1 MESVKTGKT
10 NKVGKNTEMAHTKT
24 NKETHFKQVS
34 AITNRIR
41 SIGGIFTKIAKK
53 VRELVKKH
61 PKKSSAALVVLT
73 PVACKRAK
81 ELDDKVQ
88 DKSKQA
94 EKENKINWWKYSG
107 LTIATS
113 LLLAACSAGDIDKQI
128 ELEQEKQK
136 TEQEKKEA
144 ENARDRANK
153 SEIELEQERQKTNK
167 SGIELANSQ
176 IKAEQERQK
185 TEQEKQKANKSEI
198 ELEQQKQKTINT
210 QRDLIKEQKD
220 FIKET
225 EQNCQ
230 EKHGQLFIKRARIKT
245 GITTGIAIEI
255 EAECKTPK
263 PTKTNQTPIQPKHLP
278 NSKHPHSQRGS
289 KAQELIAYLLFEQKD
304 FIIETE
310 QKCQEKHNQFFI
322 KKAGIKG
329 GAIEVEAECKT
340 PKPTKTNQTPIQ
352 PKHLPNSKQPHSQRG
367 SKAQELIAYLQK
379 ELESLPY
386 SQKAIAKQVDFYKP
400 SSIAY
405 LELDPRDFKVTE
417 EWQNE
422 NLKIRSK
429 AQAKMLE
436 MRKPQA
442 NLSPSQSFLFVQ
454 RIFADIN
461 KEIEAAANTEKKAEK
476 VGYGY
481 SKRV

>member
-1 MESVKTGKT
+1 MKSVKTGKT
-10 NKVGKNTEMAHTKT
+10 NKVGKNTEMVNTKA
-24 NKETHFKQVS
+24 NEETHFKQAN

-41 SIGGIFTKIAKK
+41 SIGSFFTKIAKR

-61 PKKSSAALVVLT
+61 PKKSRAALVVLT
-73 PVACKRAK
+73 HVACRKAK

-94 EKENKINWWKYSG
+94 EKENQINWWKYSG
-107 LTIATS
+107 LTIAAS

-136 TEQEKKEA
+136 TEQEQQKTEQERQK
-144 ENARDRANK
+144 ANK
-153 SEIELEQERQKTNK
+153 SGIELEQERQKTEQERQKTNK
-167 SGIELANSQ
+167 SEIELANSQ
-176 IKAEQERQK
+176 IKV
-185 TEQEKQKANKSEI
+185 
-198 ELEQQKQKTINT
+198 EQQKQKTINT

-230 EKHGQLFIKRARIKT
+230 EKHGQLFIKKARIKT

-255 EAECKTPK
+255 
-263 PTKTNQTPIQPKHLP
+263 
-278 NSKHPHSQRGS
+278 
-289 KAQELIAYLLFEQKD
+289 
-304 FIIETE
+304 
-310 QKCQEKHNQFFI
+310 
-322 KKAGIKG
+322 
-329 GAIEVEAECKT
+329 EAECKT

-405 LELDPRDFKVTE
+405 LELDPRDFNVTE
-417 EWQNE
+417 EWQKE

-436 MRKPQA
+436 MRNPQA
-442 NLSPSQSFLFVQ
+442 NLSPFQSFSIIQNIV
-454 RIFADIN
+454 ADIN
-461 KEIEAAANTEKKAEK
+461 KEIEAAANTEKKK
-476 VGYGY
+476 QK
-481 SKRV
+481 KRVMVIVKGCSG

>member
-1 MESVKTGKT
+1 MPVIRVLVMLATMMMKLVKTAKEK
-10 NKVGKNTEMAHTKT
+10 KVFKNTEMAHTKT
-24 NKETHFKQVS
+24 NKETHFKQVG
-34 AITNRIR
+34 AITSILR

-61 PKKSSAALVVLT
+61 PKKSNAALVVLT
-73 PVACKRAK
+73 HVACKKAK

-94 EKENKINWWKYSG
+94 EKENKINWWKYLG

-128 ELEQEKQK
+128 ELEQEK
-136 TEQEKKEA
+136 KEV

-153 SEIELEQERQKTNK
+153 SGIELEQERQKTNK

-185 TEQEKQKANKSEI
+185 TEQEKQKTNKSEI

-245 GITTGIAIEI
+245 GITTGIAIE
-255 EAECKTPK
+255 
-263 PTKTNQTPIQPKHLP
+263 
-278 NSKHPHSQRGS
+278 
-289 KAQELIAYLLFEQKD
+289 
-304 FIIETE
+304 
-310 QKCQEKHNQFFI
+310 
-322 KKAGIKG
+322 
-329 GAIEVEAECKT
+329 VEAECKT
-340 PKPTKTNQTPIQ
+340 PKPTKTNQTPKE

-367 SKAQELIAYLQK
+367 SKAQEFIAYLQK

-386 SQKAIAKQVDFYKP
+386 SQKTIAKQVDFYKP

-436 MRKPQA
+436 MRNPQA
-442 NLSPSQSFLFVQ
+442 NLSPFQSFSILQNIV
-454 RIFADIN
+454 ADIN
-461 KEIEAAANTEKKAEK
+461 KEIEAVANTEKKQK
-476 VGYGY
+476 KWVMVIVKGCSG
-481 SKRV
+481 

>member
-1 MESVKTGKT
+1 MKSVKTGKT
-10 NKVGKNTEMAHTKT
+10 NKVSKNTEIAHTKT

-34 AITNRIR
+34 AIINTLR

-61 PKKSSAALVVLT
+61 PEKSSAALVVLT
-73 PVACKRAK
+73 HAACKRAK

-94 EKENKINWWKYSG
+94 EKENQINWWKYSG

-113 LLLAACSAGDIDKQI
+113 LLLAACSTGDIDKQI

-136 TEQEKKEA
+136 ANKSGIELEQERQKTEQEKQK
-144 ENARDRANK
+144 ANK

-220 FIKET
+220 FIKYA
-225 EQNCQ
+225 EQN
-230 EKHGQLFIKRARIKT
+230 
-245 GITTGIAIEI
+245 
-255 EAECKTPK
+255 
-263 PTKTNQTPIQPKHLP
+263 
-278 NSKHPHSQRGS
+278 
-289 KAQELIAYLLFEQKD
+289 
-304 FIIETE
+304 
-310 QKCQEKHNQFFI
+310 CQEKHNQFFI

-340 PKPTKTNQTPIQ
+340 PKPAKTNQTPIQ

-367 SKAQELIAYLQK
+367 SKTQELIAYLQK

-386 SQKAIAKQVDFYKP
+386 SQKTIAKQVNFYRP

-405 LELDPRDFKVTE
+405 LELDPRDFKVAE
-417 EWQNE
+417 EWQKE

-436 MRKPQA
+436 MRKTQA
-442 NLSPSQSFLFVQ
+442 NLSPSQSLLFVQ
-454 RIFADIN
+454 KIFADIN
-461 KEIEAAANTEKKAEK
+461 KEIEVVANTEKKVEK
-476 VGYGY
+476 AGYGY

>member
-10 NKVGKNTEMAHTKT
+10 NKVGKNTETADTKA
-24 NKETHFKQVS
+24 NKEAHFKQAN
-34 AITNRIR
+34 AITNTIR
-41 SIGGIFTKIAKK
+41 SIGSFFTKIAKK

-61 PKKSSAALVVLT
+61 PKKSRAALVVLT
-73 PVACKRAK
+73 HVACRKAK

-94 EKENKINWWKYSG
+94 EKENQINWWKYSG

-113 LLLAACSAGDIDKQI
+113 LLLAACSVGDIDKQI
-128 ELEQEKQK
+128 EL
-136 TEQEKKEA
+136 EQEKKEA

-153 SEIELEQERQKTNK
+153 SGIELEQE
-167 SGIELANSQ
+167 
-176 IKAEQERQK
+176 
-185 TEQEKQKANKSEI
+185 
-198 ELEQQKQKTINT
+198 KQKTINT
-210 QRDLIKEQKD
+210 QKD
-220 FIKET
+220 FIKYA

-230 EKHGQLFIKRARIKT
+230 E
-245 GITTGIAIEI
+245 
-255 EAECKTPK
+255 
-263 PTKTNQTPIQPKHLP
+263 N
-278 NSKHPHSQRGS
+278 
-289 KAQELIAYLLFEQKD
+289 
-304 FIIETE
+304 
-310 QKCQEKHNQFFI
+310 HNQFFI

-329 GAIEVEAECKT
+329 GIGIEVEAECKT

-352 PKHLPNSKQPHSQRG
+352 PKHLPNSKQPRSQRG

-405 LELDPRDFKVTE
+405 LELDPRDFNATE
-417 EWQNE
+417 EWQKE

-436 MRKPQA
+436 MRHLKTDPQTH
-442 NLSPSQSFLFVQ
+442 LSTSQSLLLVQ
-454 RIFADIN
+454 KIFADVN
-461 KEIEAAANTEKKAEK
+461 KEIKVVANTEKKVEK
-476 VGYGY
+476 AGYGY
-481 SKRV
+481 SKRM

>member
-1 MESVKTGKT
+1 MKSVKTGKT
-10 NKVGKNTEMAHTKT
+10 NKVGKNTETADTKAS
-24 NKETHFKQVS
+24 KEAHFKQAS
-34 AITNRIR
+34 AITNTIR
-41 SIGGIFTKIAKK
+41 SIGGFFTKIMKR

-61 PKKSSAALVVLT
+61 PKKSNAALVVLT
-73 PVACKRAK
+73 HVACRKAK
-81 ELDDKVQ
+81 ELNDKVQ

-94 EKENKINWWKYSG
+94 EKENQINWWKYSG

-113 LLLAACSAGDIDKQI
+113 LLLAACSVGDIDKQI
-128 ELEQEKQK
+128 ELEQEQQK
-136 TEQEKKEA
+136 T
-144 ENARDRANK
+144 
-153 SEIELEQERQKTNK
+153 
-167 SGIELANSQ
+167 
-176 IKAEQERQK
+176 EQERQK
-185 TEQEKQKANKSEI
+185 TEQERQKT
-198 ELEQQKQKTINT
+198 EQERQKTEQEKQKTINT

-230 EKHGQLFIKRARIKT
+230 EKHGQLFIKKARIKT

-263 PTKTNQTPIQPKHLP
+263 PAKTNQTPIQPKHLP
-278 NSKHPHSQRGS
+278 S
-289 KAQELIAYLLFEQKD
+289 
-304 FIIETE
+304 
-310 QKCQEKHNQFFI
+310 
-322 KKAGIKG
+322 
-329 GAIEVEAECKT
+329 
-340 PKPTKTNQTPIQ
+340 
-352 PKHLPNSKQPHSQRG
+352 SKQPRSQRG

-436 MRKPQA
+436 MRSLKLDPQA
-442 NLSPSQSFLFVQ
+442 HLSTSQSLLFVQ
-454 RIFADIN
+454 KIFADVS
-461 KEIEAAANTEKKAEK
+461 KEIKVVANTEKKVEK
-476 VGYGY
+476 AGYGY
-481 SKRV
+481 SKRM

>member
-10 NKVGKNTEMAHTKT
+10 NKVDKNTETADTKA
-24 NKETHFKQVS
+24 NKETYFKQVS
-34 AITNRIR
+34 AITNTIR
-41 SIGGIFTKIAKK
+41 SIGGFFTKIMKR

-61 PKKSSAALVVLT
+61 PKKSKAAVVVLT
-73 PVACKRAK
+73 HVACKKAK

-94 EKENKINWWKYSG
+94 EKENQINWWKYSG
-107 LTIATS
+107 LTIAAS
-113 LLLAACSAGDIDKQI
+113 LLLAACSTGDIDKQI

-136 TEQEKKEA
+136 ANKSGIELEQERQKTEQERQKT
-144 ENARDRANK
+144 NK

-185 TEQEKQKANKSEI
+185 TEQEKQK
-198 ELEQQKQKTINT
+198 TINT
-210 QRDLIKEQKD
+210 QKDLIKEQKD

-230 EKHGQLFIKRARIKT
+230 EKHGQLFIKKTRIKT
-245 GITTGIAIEI
+245 GITTGI
-255 EAECKTPK
+255 
-263 PTKTNQTPIQPKHLP
+263 
-278 NSKHPHSQRGS
+278 
-289 KAQELIAYLLFEQKD
+289 
-304 FIIETE
+304 
-310 QKCQEKHNQFFI
+310 
-322 KKAGIKG
+322 
-329 GAIEVEAECKT
+329 AIEVEAECKT
-340 PKPTKTNQTPIQ
+340 PKPTKTNQTPTQ
-352 PKHLPNSKQPHSQRG
+352 PKHLPNSKQPRSQRG

-386 SQKAIAKQVDFYKP
+386 SQKAIAKQVNFYKP
-400 SSIAY
+400 SFIAY

-417 EWQNE
+417 EWQKE

-436 MRKPQA
+436 MRNPQA
-442 NLSPSQSFLFVQ
+442 HLSASQSLLFVQ
-454 RIFADIN
+454 KIFADVN
-461 KEIEAAANTEKKAEK
+461 KEIEAVANTEKKVEK
-476 VGYGY
+476 AGYGY
-481 SKRV
+481 SKRM

>member
-1 MESVKTGKT
+1 MKSVKTGKT
-10 NKVGKNTEMAHTKT
+10 NKVSKNTEMAHTKT

-34 AITNRIR
+34 AITNTLK

-61 PKKSSAALVVLT
+61 PKKSKVALVVLIHA
-73 PVACKRAK
+73 ACKRAK

-113 LLLAACSAGDIDKQI
+113 LLLAACSTGDIDKQI

-136 TEQEKKEA
+136 TS
-144 ENARDRANK
+144 N
-153 SEIELEQERQKTNK
+153 IETN
-167 SGIELANSQ
+167 NQ
-176 IKAEQERQK
+176 IKV
-185 TEQEKQKANKSEI
+185 EQEKQKTSNI
-198 ELEQQKQKTINT
+198 ETNNQIKVEQEKQKTSNIETNNQIKVEQEKQKT
-210 QRDLIKEQKD
+210 IKEQKD
-220 FIKET
+220 LVKKA

-230 EKHGQLFIKRARIKT
+230 E
-245 GITTGIAIEI
+245 
-255 EAECKTPK
+255 
-263 PTKTNQTPIQPKHLP
+263 N
-278 NSKHPHSQRGS
+278 HS
-289 KAQELIAYLLFEQKD
+289 
-304 FIIETE
+304 
-310 QKCQEKHNQFFI
+310 QFFI
-322 KKAGIKG
+322 KKLGIKG
-329 GAIEVEAECKT
+329 GIAIEVEAECKT
-340 PKPTKTNQTPIQ
+340 PKPAKTNQTPIQ

-386 SQKAIAKQVDFYKP
+386 SQKAIAKQVDFYRP

-417 EWQNE
+417 EWHNE

-436 MRKPQA
+436 MRKTQA
-442 NLSPSQSFLFVQ
+442 HLSPFQSFSIIQEIV
-454 RIFADIN
+454 ADIN
-461 KEIEAAANTEKKAEK
+461 KEIEASANTEKKAEK
-476 VGYGY
+476 AGYGY
-481 SKRV
+481 SKRM

>member
-1 MESVKTGKT
+1 MGSVKTGKT

-24 NKETHFKQVS
+24 NKETHFKRVG
-34 AITNRIR
+34 AITNILR

-61 PKKSSAALVVLT
+61 PKKSKVALVVLIHA
-73 PVACKRAK
+73 ACKRAK

-153 SEIELEQERQKTNK
+153 SGIELEQERQKTNK

-185 TEQEKQKANKSEI
+185 T
-198 ELEQQKQKTINT
+198 EQQKQKTINT

-278 NSKHPHSQRGS
+278 NSK
-289 KAQELIAYLLFEQKD
+289 
-304 FIIETE
+304 
-310 QKCQEKHNQFFI
+310 
-322 KKAGIKG
+322 
-329 GAIEVEAECKT
+329 
-340 PKPTKTNQTPIQ
+340 
-352 PKHLPNSKQPHSQRG
+352 QPHSQRG
-367 SKAQELIAYLQK
+367 SKAQEFIAYLQK

-386 SQKAIAKQVDFYKP
+386 SQKAIAKQVDFYRP

-442 NLSPSQSFLFVQ
+442 NLSPFQSFSIIQEIV
-454 RIFADIN
+454 ADIN

>member
-10 NKVGKNTEMAHTKT
+10 NKVGKNTEMANTKT
-24 NKETHFKQVS
+24 NKETHFKQAS
-34 AITNRIR
+34 AITNTLR

-61 PKKSSAALVVLT
+61 PKKSNAALVVLT
-73 PVACKRAK
+73 HAACKKAK

-94 EKENKINWWKYSG
+94 EKENQINWWKYSG
-107 LTIATS
+107 LTIAAS
-113 LLLAACSAGDIDKQI
+113 LLLAACNVGDIDKQI

-136 TEQEKKEA
+136 ANKSGIELEQERQKTEQERQKT
-144 ENARDRANK
+144 NK

-185 TEQEKQKANKSEI
+185 TEQERQKANKSEI

-230 EKHGQLFIKRARIKT
+230 EKHGQLFIKKARIKT
-245 GITTGIAIEI
+245 GITTGIAIE
-255 EAECKTPK
+255 
-263 PTKTNQTPIQPKHLP
+263 
-278 NSKHPHSQRGS
+278 
-289 KAQELIAYLLFEQKD
+289 
-304 FIIETE
+304 
-310 QKCQEKHNQFFI
+310 
-322 KKAGIKG
+322 
-329 GAIEVEAECKT
+329 VEAECKT
-340 PKPTKTNQTPIQ
+340 PKPAKTNQTPIQ
-352 PKHLPNSKQPHSQRG
+352 PKHLPNSKQPRSQRG

-386 SQKAIAKQVDFYKP
+386 SQKAIAKQVDFYRP
-400 SSIAY
+400 SSVAY
-405 LELDPRDFKVTE
+405 LELDPRDFNATE
-417 EWQNE
+417 EWQKE

-436 MRKPQA
+436 MRHLKPDPQA
-442 NLSPSQSFLFVQ
+442 HLSTSQSLLFVQ
-454 RIFADIN
+454 KIFADIN
-461 KEIEAAANTEKKAEK
+461 KEIKVVANTEKKVEK
-476 VGYGY
+476 AGYGY

>member
-1 MESVKTGKT
+1 MKSVKTGKT
-10 NKVGKNTEMAHTKT
+10 NKVGKNTGMANTKT

-34 AITNRIR
+34 AIINRIR
-41 SIGGIFTKIAKK
+41 SIGGIFTKIAKR

-61 PKKSSAALVVLT
+61 PEKSSVALVVLT
-73 PVACKRAK
+73 HVACKRAK

-94 EKENKINWWKYSG
+94 EKENQINWWKYSG

-113 LLLAACSAGDIDKQI
+113 LLLAACSTGDIDKQI

-136 TEQEKKEA
+136 ANKSGIELEQERQKTEQEKQK
-144 ENARDRANK
+144 ANK

-230 EKHGQLFIKRARIKT
+230 EKHGQLFIKKARIKT

-263 PTKTNQTPIQPKHLP
+263 P
-278 NSKHPHSQRGS
+278 
-289 KAQELIAYLLFEQKD
+289 A
-304 FIIETE
+304 
-310 QKCQEKHNQFFI
+310 
-322 KKAGIKG
+322 
-329 GAIEVEAECKT
+329 
-340 PKPTKTNQTPIQ
+340 KTNQTPIQ

-386 SQKAIAKQVDFYKP
+386 PQKAIAKQVNFYKP

-442 NLSPSQSFLFVQ
+442 NLSASQSLLFVQ
-454 RIFADIN
+454 KIFADIN

-481 SKRV
+481 SKRM

>member
-10 NKVGKNTEMAHTKT
+10 NKVGKNAETANTKT

-34 AITNRIR
+34 AITNIIR
-41 SIGGIFTKIAKK
+41 SIGGFFTKIMKR
-53 VRELVKKH
+53 VRGLVKKH
-61 PKKSSAALVVLT
+61 PKKSNAALVVLT
-73 PVACKRAK
+73 HVACKKAK

-94 EKENKINWWKYSG
+94 EKENQINWWKYSG
-107 LTIATS
+107 LTIAAS
-113 LLLAACSAGDIDKQI
+113 LLLAACSVGDIDKQI
-128 ELEQEKQK
+128 EL
-136 TEQEKKEA
+136 EQEKKEA

-153 SEIELEQERQKTNK
+153 SGIELEQERQKTEQERQKTNK

-230 EKHGQLFIKRARIKT
+230 E
-245 GITTGIAIEI
+245 
-255 EAECKTPK
+255 
-263 PTKTNQTPIQPKHLP
+263 N
-278 NSKHPHSQRGS
+278 
-289 KAQELIAYLLFEQKD
+289 
-304 FIIETE
+304 
-310 QKCQEKHNQFFI
+310 HNQFFI
-322 KKAGIKG
+322 KKGGIKAGIG
-329 GAIEVEAECKT
+329 IEVEAECKT
-340 PKPTKTNQTPIQ
+340 PKPAKTNQTPIQ

-405 LELDPRDFKVTE
+405 LELDPRDFNVTE
-417 EWQNE
+417 EWQKE

-436 MRKPQA
+436 MRNLKPS
-442 NLSPSQSFLFVQ
+442 NLSASQSLLFVQ
-454 RIFADIN
+454 KIFADVN

-476 VGYGY
+476 AGYGY
-481 SKRV
+481 SKRM

>member
-10 NKVGKNTEMAHTKT
+10 NEVGKNTETANTKA
-24 NKETHFKQVS
+24 NEETHFKQAS
-34 AITNRIR
+34 TITNTLR
-41 SIGGIFTKIAKK
+41 SIGGFFTKIAKR

-61 PKKSSAALVVLT
+61 PKKSNAALVVLT
-73 PVACKRAK
+73 HVVCRKAK

-94 EKENKINWWKYSG
+94 EKENQINWWKYSG
-107 LTIATS
+107 LTIAAS
-113 LLLAACSAGDIDKQI
+113 LLLVACSVGDTDKQI

-136 TEQEKKEA
+136 TEQEQQKTEQERQK
-144 ENARDRANK
+144 ANK
-153 SEIELEQERQKTNK
+153 SGIELEQERQKTEQERRKTNK
-167 SGIELANSQ
+167 SEIELANSQ
-176 IKAEQERQK
+176 IKV
-185 TEQEKQKANKSEI
+185 EQEKQKANKSEI

-230 EKHGQLFIKRARIKT
+230 EKHGQ
-245 GITTGIAIEI
+245 
-255 EAECKTPK
+255 
-263 PTKTNQTPIQPKHLP
+263 
-278 NSKHPHSQRGS
+278 
-289 KAQELIAYLLFEQKD
+289 
-304 FIIETE
+304 
-310 QKCQEKHNQFFI
+310 FFI
-322 KKAGIKG
+322 KKVGIKAGIG
-329 GAIEVEAECKT
+329 IEVEAECKT

-352 PKHLPNSKQPHSQRG
+352 PKHLPNSKQPRSQRG

-400 SSIAY
+400 SSIAC
-405 LELDPRDFKVTE
+405 LELDPRDFNIAE
-417 EWQNE
+417 EWQKE

-436 MRKPQA
+436 MRSLKPDSQA
-442 NLSPSQSFLFVQ
+442 HLSTSQSLLLVQ
-454 RIFADIN
+454 KIFADVS
-461 KEIEAAANTEKKAEK
+461 KEIEAAANTEKKVEK
-476 VGYGY
+476 AGYGY
-481 SKRV
+481 SKRM

>member
-1 MESVKTGKT
+1 
-10 NKVGKNTEMAHTKT
+10 
-24 NKETHFKQVS
+24 
-34 AITNRIR
+34 
-41 SIGGIFTKIAKK
+41 
-53 VRELVKKH
+53 
-61 PKKSSAALVVLT
+61 
-73 PVACKRAK
+73 
-81 ELDDKVQ
+81 
-88 DKSKQA
+88 
-94 EKENKINWWKYSG
+94 INWWKYSG

-128 ELEQEKQK
+128 ELEQEK
-136 TEQEKKEA
+136 KEV

-153 SEIELEQERQKTNK
+153 SGIELEQE
-167 SGIELANSQ
+167 
-176 IKAEQERQK
+176 
-185 TEQEKQKANKSEI
+185 
-198 ELEQQKQKTINT
+198 KQKT
-210 QRDLIKEQKD
+210 IKEQKD

-230 EKHGQLFIKRARIKT
+230 ENHG
-245 GITTGIAIEI
+245 
-255 EAECKTPK
+255 
-263 PTKTNQTPIQPKHLP
+263 
-278 NSKHPHSQRGS
+278 
-289 KAQELIAYLLFEQKD
+289 
-304 FIIETE
+304 
-310 QKCQEKHNQFFI
+310 QFFI
-322 KKAGIKG
+322 KKLGIKG
-329 GAIEVEAECKT
+329 GIAIEVEAECKT
-340 PKPTKTNQTPIQ
+340 PKPAKTNQTPIQ

-442 NLSPSQSFLFVQ
+442 HLSPSQSLLFVQ
-454 RIFADIN
+454 KIFADIN

-476 VGYGY
+476 AGYSY
-481 SKRV
+481 SKRM

>member
-10 NKVGKNTEMAHTKT
+10 NKVGKNTEMADTKA
-24 NKETHFKQVS
+24 NKETHFKQAS
-34 AITNRIR
+34 AITNMIR
-41 SIGGIFTKIAKK
+41 SIGGFFTKIMKK

-61 PKKSSAALVVLT
+61 PKKSNAALVVLT
-73 PVACKRAK
+73 HVACKRAK

-94 EKENKINWWKYSG
+94 EKENQINWWKYSG

-113 LLLAACSAGDIDKQI
+113 LLLAACSVGDIDKQI

-136 TEQEKKEA
+136 TEQEQQKTEQERQK
-144 ENARDRANK
+144 ANR
-153 SEIELEQERQKTNK
+153 SGIELEQERQKTEQERQKTNK
-167 SGIELANSQ
+167 SEIELANSQ
-176 IKAEQERQK
+176 IKV
-185 TEQEKQKANKSEI
+185 EQEKQKANKSEI

-230 EKHGQLFIKRARIKT
+230 EKHGQLFIKKTRITT
-245 GITTGIAIEI
+245 GVTTGIAIEI

-278 NSKHPHSQRGS
+278 NSK
-289 KAQELIAYLLFEQKD
+289 
-304 FIIETE
+304 
-310 QKCQEKHNQFFI
+310 
-322 KKAGIKG
+322 
-329 GAIEVEAECKT
+329 
-340 PKPTKTNQTPIQ
+340 Q
-352 PKHLPNSKQPHSQRG
+352 PRSQRG

-400 SSIAY
+400 SSVAY

-417 EWQNE
+417 EWQKE

-429 AQAKMLE
+429 AQAKILE
-436 MRKPQA
+436 MRHLKPDPQA
-442 NLSPSQSFLFVQ
+442 HLSTSQSLLFVQ
-454 RIFADIN
+454 KIFADIN
-461 KEIEAAANTEKKAEK
+461 KEIKVVANTEKKVEK
-476 VGYGY
+476 AGYGY
-481 SKRV
+481 SKRM

>member
-1 MESVKTGKT
+1 MKSVKTGKT
-10 NKVGKNTEMAHTKT
+10 NKVSKNTEMANTKT

-34 AITNRIR
+34 AIINTLR

-61 PKKSSAALVVLT
+61 PEKSSAALVVLT
-73 PVACKRAK
+73 HAACKRAK

-94 EKENKINWWKYSG
+94 EKENQINWWKYSG

-128 ELEQEKQK
+128 ELEQEK
-136 TEQEKKEA
+136 KEA

-153 SEIELEQERQKTNK
+153 SGIELEQERQKTNK

-185 TEQEKQKANKSEI
+185 TEQEKQKTNKSGIELEQQKQKTEQERQKTNKSEI
-198 ELEQQKQKTINT
+198 ELANSQIKAEQEKQKTINT

-230 EKHGQLFIKRARIKT
+230 EKHGQLFIKKARIKT

-278 NSKHPHSQRGS
+278 NSK
-289 KAQELIAYLLFEQKD
+289 
-304 FIIETE
+304 
-310 QKCQEKHNQFFI
+310 
-322 KKAGIKG
+322 
-329 GAIEVEAECKT
+329 
-340 PKPTKTNQTPIQ
+340 Q
-352 PKHLPNSKQPHSQRG
+352 PRSQRG

-405 LELDPRDFKVTE
+405 LELDPRDFNVTE
-417 EWQNE
+417 EWQKE

-436 MRKPQA
+436 MRNPQA
-442 NLSPSQSFLFVQ
+442 HLSTSQSLLFVQ
-454 RIFADIN
+454 KIFADVN
-461 KEIEAAANTEKKAEK
+461 KEIKVVANTEKKVEK
-476 VGYGY
+476 AGYGY

>member
-1 MESVKTGKT
+1 MKSVKTGKT
-10 NKVGKNTEMAHTKT
+10 NKVGKNTEMANAKA
-24 NKETHFKQVS
+24 NKETHFKQAN
-34 AITNRIR
+34 AITNMIR
-41 SIGGIFTKIAKK
+41 SIGGFFTKIAKK

-61 PKKSSAALVVLT
+61 PKKSNVALVVLT
-73 PVACKRAK
+73 HVACKRAK

-94 EKENKINWWKYSG
+94 EKENQINWWKYSG

-136 TEQEKKEA
+136 
-144 ENARDRANK
+144 ANK
-153 SEIELEQERQKTNK
+153 SGIELEQERQKTEQERQKTNK
-167 SGIELANSQ
+167 SGIELEQQRQKTEQERQKTNKSEIELANSQ
-176 IKAEQERQK
+176 IKAEQE
-185 TEQEKQKANKSEI
+185 
-198 ELEQQKQKTINT
+198 KQKTINT

-230 EKHGQLFIKRARIKT
+230 EKHGQLFIKRTRIKT

-263 PTKTNQTPIQPKHLP
+263 PAKTNQI
-278 NSKHPHSQRGS
+278 
-289 KAQELIAYLLFEQKD
+289 
-304 FIIETE
+304 
-310 QKCQEKHNQFFI
+310 
-322 KKAGIKG
+322 
-329 GAIEVEAECKT
+329 
-340 PKPTKTNQTPIQ
+340 PIQ

-429 AQAKMLE
+429 A
-436 MRKPQA
+436 
-442 NLSPSQSFLFVQ
+442 
-454 RIFADIN
+454 
-461 KEIEAAANTEKKAEK
+461 
-476 VGYGY
+476 
-481 SKRV
+481 

>member
-1 MESVKTGKT
+1 MESVKTGRT
-10 NKVGKNTEMAHTKT
+10 NKVGKNAETANTKT
-24 NKETHFKQVS
+24 NKKTHFKQVS
-34 AITNRIR
+34 AITNTLK

-61 PKKSSAALVVLT
+61 PNKSNAALVVLT
-73 PVACKRAK
+73 HIACKKVK

-94 EKENKINWWKYSG
+94 EKENQINWWKYSG

-113 LLLAACSAGDIDKQI
+113 LLLAACSVGDVSEQI

-136 TEQEKKEA
+136 TEQEQQKT
-144 ENARDRANK
+144 
-153 SEIELEQERQKTNK
+153 EQEQQKTSN
-167 SGIELANSQ
+167 IETNNQ
-176 IKAEQERQK
+176 IKVEQEKQK
-185 TEQEKQKANKSEI
+185 TEQEKQKT
-198 ELEQQKQKTINT
+198 EQEKQKTEQEKQKTIKT
-210 QRDLIKEQKD
+210 QKD
-220 FIKET
+220 FIKDL

-230 EKHGQLFIKRARIKT
+230 EKHGQFFIKKLGIK
-245 GITTGIAIEI
+245 GGIAIEI
-255 EAECKTPK
+255 
-263 PTKTNQTPIQPKHLP
+263 
-278 NSKHPHSQRGS
+278 
-289 KAQELIAYLLFEQKD
+289 
-304 FIIETE
+304 
-310 QKCQEKHNQFFI
+310 
-322 KKAGIKG
+322 
-329 GAIEVEAECKT
+329 EAECKT

-367 SKAQELIAYLQK
+367 SKAQEFIAYLQK

-386 SQKAIAKQVDFYKP
+386 SQKAIAKQVDFYRP

-436 MRKPQA
+436 MRNVKPYPQA
-442 NLSPSQSFLFVQ
+442 HLSPFQSFSIIQNIV
-454 RIFADIN
+454 ADIN
-461 KEIEAAANTEKKAEK
+461 KEIEATANTEKKAEK

-481 SKRV
+481 SKRM

>member
-10 NKVGKNTEMAHTKT
+10 NKVGKNTEIANTKT
-24 NKETHFKQVS
+24 NKQTHFKQVS
-34 AITNRIR
+34 AITNTLR

-53 VRELVKKH
+53 VRELFKKH
-61 PKKSSAALVVLT
+61 PKKSNAALVVLT
-73 PVACKRAK
+73 HVACKRAK

-94 EKENKINWWKYSG
+94 EKENQINWWKYSG

-113 LLLAACSAGDIDKQI
+113 LLLAACNVGDIDKQI
-128 ELEQEKQK
+128 ELEQEK
-136 TEQEKKEA
+136 KEV

-153 SEIELEQERQKTNK
+153 SGIELEQQRQKTEQERQKTNK

-230 EKHGQLFIKRARIKT
+230 EKHGQLFIKRTRIKT

-263 PTKTNQTPIQPKHLP
+263 P
-278 NSKHPHSQRGS
+278 
-289 KAQELIAYLLFEQKD
+289 A
-304 FIIETE
+304 
-310 QKCQEKHNQFFI
+310 
-322 KKAGIKG
+322 
-329 GAIEVEAECKT
+329 
-340 PKPTKTNQTPIQ
+340 KTNQTPIQ

-379 ELESLPY
+379 ELESRPY

-417 EWQNE
+417 EWQKE

-436 MRKPQA
+436 MRDLKPDPQA
-442 NLSPSQSFLFVQ
+442 HLSTSQSLLFVQ
-454 RIFADIN
+454 KIFADIN
-461 KEIEAAANTEKKAEK
+461 KEIKVVANTEKKAEK
-476 VGYGY
+476 AGYGY
-481 SKRV
+481 SKRM